1 MKTVILQSFYG
12 NCISACFVPFLILK
26 DISDRKKMTK
36 YGYFELEYLSVIALL
51 SIIQIVVVEWTIS
64 RRFAYHE
71 DSITSTNKKIIWLR
85 LFCIIAGGIYIYYLF
100 SNPTAQIASVSG

>member
-71 DSITSTNKKIIWLR
+71 DSITS
-85 LFCIIAGGIYIYYLF
+85 IAIMSL
-100 SNPTAQIASVSG
+100 